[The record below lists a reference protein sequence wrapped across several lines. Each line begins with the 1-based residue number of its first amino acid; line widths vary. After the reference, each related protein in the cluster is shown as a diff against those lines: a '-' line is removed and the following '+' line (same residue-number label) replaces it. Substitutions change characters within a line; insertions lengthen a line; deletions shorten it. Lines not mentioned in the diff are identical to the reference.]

1 MRKQNA
7 LEDAGEGVE
16 RTQKGPL
23 ASQGVPTEATE
34 AKKKN
39 RIYNKLQLQKH
50 DYERKYVCEAL
61 NIIKF
66 WSLQN

>member
-1 MRKQNA
+1 MLLKMLGRVLKEHRRGLSPAKVCPLRQRKQ
-7 LEDAGEGVE
+7 
-16 RTQKGPL
+16 KKK
-23 ASQGVPTEATE
+23 
-34 AKKKN
+34 KKKN

>member
-34 AKKKN
+34 AKKKKKKIVFITSYSYKSMIMKEN
-39 RIYNKLQLQKH
+39 MCVKH
-50 DYERKYVCEAL
+50 L
-61 NIIKF
+61 T
-66 WSLQN
+66 S